1 MRTTL
6 LAAFVGVAAFGSGS
20 SAFGQ
25 LNFWWDP
32 AGVSPATGGSGVW
45 DALSPDWLTPAI
57 NSPLPAVPWVNG
69 NIANFSGTA
78 GTVTVGAPI
87 TADQINFNTTGY
99 TIAAS
104 GGNTLTLGGAT
115 PTIDAGSGTA
125 NTFLSTI
132 SANISAANPVNI
144 VDTFTGTGNTPNNIL
159 NLTGTTSFAS
169 GTLTIT
175 SSSVA
180 SELFNVAIPQPLT
193 LSTLNFS
200 TPAANN
206 TYLIGTVT
214 LAGALPTGTL
224 GTLNLTGTT
233 PTITFGAPSGPKS
246 GGAFIYD
253 NISATNQVQLI
264 ANTALGQ
271 TPVLNF
277 AGTSNSFGGGL
288 LLTDNLPQNGA
299 GSWTTTTG
307 GVASGQ
313 HAVAR
318 FNFNTPNAG
327 GGSGAASEIDVAANG
342 LIITDTGGAPGFT
355 LNLANDI
362 HLNSNGVVPD
372 SGFFITAIGATK
384 ASTGATHINYSGR
397 MYGDGSVLIGNDL
410 VRGSGGA
417 GMTIF
422 SGTPKTFTGKVVY
435 NGTYNTSTHAIAV
448 LLMGA
453 KNVLPTDSTF
463 ALQFGFSDGEAA
475 GSEQNNNLG
484 SVDLNGYSQTIASLT
499 SSVTLNSKINGIT
512 TSYNGPTTATQDA
525 IPTLT
530 INGSSNDW
538 YTGGLGTA
546 QNFGPLYPNLPVAY
560 NKVALTRTGTGGTTL
575 GASPNGTN
583 NGNSSDYVGDT
594 KVEQAASLIA
604 GSVTA
609 FSPNSNFIVN
619 DDGGN
624 AALDLNGYSDTINS
638 LAGTGTVRNNLNQVN
653 YNGSG
658 LQYTTNGGAAGHS
671 AVLTIGSTGSVN
683 ANPSPTT
690 TFSGVISDGGGGLGS
705 AGTLGIIMGGNGT
718 QILAGT
724 NTYTGPTTI
733 NAGTLSLAST
743 GSLAAGSAV
752 TINGGGTLAGSGTA
766 NGPVTVNPSGRIAPG
781 AATTP
786 GALTVGSLTFT
797 GGGVYG
803 WKINDATAASGTGY
817 DTINSAG
824 SLTLDGTV
832 SASSTV
838 NIKLTSLA
846 GAVPGTPAHFVNTSP
861 FTWALGTFSS
871 LAGTPFASNL
881 FNVDAT
887 GFKGGNLFST
897 FNVTNPGPG
906 VLDLVYT
913 PGTPP
918 PTLFWSNGGAGGF
931 GAWAPSGGMAW
942 NNGSSNGPWSS
953 AAGADFNIGSG
964 TVTLSGA
971 ISAPLITFDVDGYTI
986 AGGGNALSATSGF
999 SSLTVQVTNAGTTGT
1014 IGGSITSP
1022 LQVIGNGTLVLTGNN
1037 SFGGGDVTV
1046 SGGTLQGNISSL
1058 GGNGGTTSN
1067 TSITNNTTVVFDQAT
1082 DATYAGTMSGS
1093 GVFVKQNAGTLTLS
1107 GTNSYGGGTTIKAGA
1122 LSISD
1127 NSNLGSS
1134 SGGVTFDGGTLRT
1147 TLASSLS
1154 ITRPITVTA
1163 NGGTLTDVAQA
1174 VNLFS
1179 GGATIAGGAT
1189 FTKNGPGTLQILSA
1203 GWSGSGTIVINQ
1215 GSLVVGN
1222 ETDLNSN
1229 PSSFLGNNSLTLNTG
1244 TTMEIAAGTDAG
1256 GSLAIPGLTLNGNV
1270 TFSLYKTGGNSG
1282 LGPLNASVVA
1292 PTVISGGTIHV
1303 GGVISSSLAQSSL
1316 FSFGAVTLNGD
1327 TTIQTD
1333 SNSTDQTGVSFTGI
1347 LTDNGH
1353 TMTFLGQ
1360 GNSSI
1365 QQTPGAGVSIGG
1377 ASNGAPTITGN
1388 WIIGDAAGTNAQIV
1402 AVNAQGALNPSNS
1415 FTTGN
1420 VTVNTGSQ
1428 LFFEPRLATY
1438 GATSGVQ
1445 NLTVSGQGP
1454 FIPNAV
1460 GNDVF
1465 DGSIKLLGDAK
1476 VNLTANIHTTFASP
1490 VLLQLQ
1496 SGSAVQLTKL
1506 TFNGPVSGSFP
1517 LTIHADDFASVVFN
1531 GVNNLTGS
1539 TIMTGGELDVNAGS
1553 SMGTG
1558 DLTMNQHK
1566 GRNTAVALSN
1576 AAQSIGNLSSIY
1588 DGSNTPVFQTI
1599 TLNGTVLSIHQT
1611 LAADYGDNLADGATA
1626 MGSDS
1631 IITGSG
1637 SIVLAVGSTAELSL
1651 SSPNNSYTGST
1662 TINAGSLAI
1671 STDSNLGMAPT
1682 SSTPGQLTVNG
1693 GQFHATGG
1701 GPLVLAPTR
1710 GFTAGPDGGTLLTD
1724 AGTPLTIQG
1733 ITTFSNAAATLNI
1746 AAGSYVKLN
1755 ASTNAASVTPGS
1767 SITVASGATLELAGS
1782 ASALSDGS
1790 TQHNVNVVNNSAAAG
1805 GGLRVSGTHQKVGAI
1820 SGSGNTVIDAG
1831 SDLTANSVQQ
1841 TSLVI
1846 GGTAGSP
1853 ALVTIRASDNNGN
1866 PLADTASGG
1875 SGLALAGS
1883 IATSEP
1889 FAAGIDGGSKL
1900 IIRGATATSASAS
1913 ALLPG
1918 GGVNFG
1924 GELTAVPEPSSILLA
1939 ALAAFSFAGV
1949 GWRRNRRS
1957 RQVI

>member
-1 MRTTL
+1 LRTIL
-6 LAAFVGVAAFGSGS
+6 LATFFGFAAFGSGS

-32 AGVSPATGGSGVW
+32 AGVSPATGGSGTW
-45 DALSPDWLTPAI
+45 DTTTFDWLTPAI

-69 NIANFSGTA
+69 NIANFSGAA

-99 TIAAS
+99 TIGAS
-104 GGNTLTLGGAT
+104 GGNALTLGGAT
-115 PTIDAGSGTA
+115 PTIDVGTGSPA
-125 NTFLSTI
+125 SFVATI
-132 SANISAANPVNI
+132 SANISAANTVNI
-144 VDTFTGTGNTPNNIL
+144 VDTTTTTTAETNIL
-159 NLTGTTSFAS
+159 NLTGTTNFSS
-169 GTLTIT
+169 GTLNIT
-175 SSSVA
+175 TNGNIN
-180 SELFNVAIPQPLT
+180 EFFNIAISQPLS

-200 TPAANN
+200 TPAANG

-214 LAGALPTGTL
+214 TPGALPVGTL
-224 GTLNLTGTT
+224 GTLNLTGAT

-253 NISATNQVQLI
+253 NISAANQVQLI

-342 LIITDTGGAPGFT
+342 LIMTDTGGAPGFT

-422 SGTPKTFTGKVVY
+422 SGTPKTFTGKIVY

-530 INGSSNDW
+530 INGSSSDW
-538 YTGGLGTA
+538 FTGGLGTA

-560 NKVALTRTGTGGTTL
+560 NKVALTRTGTGSTTL
-575 GASPNGTN
+575 GASPLGVN

-594 KVEQAASLIA
+594 KVEQTASLIA
-604 GSVTA
+604 GSVSA

-624 AALDLNGYSDTINS
+624 AVLDLNGYSDTINS

-658 LQYTTNGGAAGHS
+658 LQYTTNGGAAGQS
-671 AVLTIGSTGSVN
+671 AVLTIGSTGSLN

-690 TFSGVISDGGGGLGS
+690 TFSGVIANGSGGLGS

-733 NAGTLSLAST
+733 NAGTLSLAAT

-766 NGPVTVNPSGRIAPG
+766 NGPVTVNPSGKIAPG
-781 AATTP
+781 STTAP

-797 GGGVYG
+797 GGSVYG
-803 WKINDATAASGTGY
+803 WKINDATGAAGTGF

-824 SLTLDGTV
+824 ALTLDGTV

-846 GAVPGTPAHFVNTSP
+846 GAVPGTPAHLVNTSP

-897 FNVTNPGPG
+897 FSVTNPGPG

-918 PTLFWSNGGAGGF
+918 PTLFWSNGGAGGP
-931 GAWAPSGGMAW
+931 GTWAPSGGTAW
-942 NNGSSNGPWSS
+942 NNGSSNGPWNS
-953 AAGADFNIGSG
+953 ASGADFNVGSG

-971 ISAPLITFDVDGYTI
+971 ISAPLITFDVGGYMI

-1014 IGGSITSP
+1014 IGASITSP

-1046 SGGTLQGNISSL
+1046 SGGTLQGNVSSL
-1058 GGNGGTTSN
+1058 GGNGGATSN
-1067 TSITNNTTVVFDQAT
+1067 TNITNNTTVVFDQAT

-1093 GVFVKQNAGTLTLS
+1093 GVLVKQNAGTLTLS
-1107 GTNSYGGGTTIKAGA
+1107 GSNSYGGGTTIKAGA

-1163 NGGTLTDVAQA
+1163 NGGTLTDVAGA
-1174 VNLFS
+1174 VNMFS
-1179 GGATIAGGAT
+1179 GGASIAGGAT
-1189 FTKNGPGTLQILSA
+1189 FTKNGPGILQILGA
-1203 GWSGSGTIVINQ
+1203 GWGGPGGTIVINQ
-1215 GSLVVGN
+1215 GSFVVGN

-1333 SNSTDQTGVSFTGI
+1333 SNSTYQTGVSFTGI

-1360 GNSSI
+1360 GNASI

-1388 WIIGDAAGTNAQIV
+1388 WIIGDAAGTNAQVV

-1465 DGSIKLLGDAK
+1465 DGSIKLLGDGK
-1476 VNLTANIHTTFASP
+1476 VNLTANVHTTFASP

-1496 SGSAVQLTKL
+1496 SGSSVQLTKL

-1539 TIMTGGELDVNAGS
+1539 TIMTGGELDVSAGS

-1588 DGSNTPVFQTI
+1588 DGSNTAVFQTI

-1637 SIVLAVGSTAELSL
+1637 SIVLATGSTAELSL

-1662 TINAGSLAI
+1662 TINGGSLAI
-1671 STDSNLGMAPT
+1671 STDSNLGMAPA

-1701 GPLVLAPTR
+1701 APLVLAATR
-1710 GFTAGPDGGTLLTD
+1710 GFTAGPNGGTLLTD

-1733 ITTFSNAAATLNI
+1733 VTTFSNTAATLNI
-1746 AAGSYVKLN
+1746 AAGSYVKFN
-1755 ASTNAASVTPGS
+1755 ASTNAATVAAGSSVTVAAGS
-1767 SITVASGATLELAGS
+1767 TLELAGS
-1782 ASALSDGS
+1782 DSALSDGS
-1790 TQHNVNVVNNSAAAG
+1790 TQHNVNVVNNGATAG
-1805 GGLRVSGTHQKVGAI
+1805 DGLLVSGTHQKVGAI

-1841 TSLVI
+1841 NSLLI
-1846 GGTAGSP
+1846 GGAAGSP
-1853 ALVTIRASDNNGN
+1853 GLLTIRASDSNGN
-1866 PLADTASGG
+1866 PLDAAGG
-1875 SGLALAGS
+1875 GLALAGPLAS
-1883 IATSEP
+1883 SEP
-1889 FAAGIDGGSKL
+1889 FAAGLESGSSL
-1900 IIRGATATSASAS
+1900 IAGVGANGISTG
-1913 ALLPG
+1913 ALLSG
-1918 GGVNFG
+1918 GGISVAG
-1924 GELTAVPEPSSILLA
+1924 GLAAVPEPSAILLA
-1939 ALAAFSFAGV
+1939 ALAAFGLAGH

-1957 RQVI
+1957 RQII